1 MYKIFRNNIPR
12 WIIYL
17 FDITTALF
25 ALIVAYLLRFNF
37 DIPSDEIPLM
47 PTAFITL
54 FLVRTSFYFIYR
66 TYSGIIRYT
75 STEDAARIFLS
86 VISGSAFIVLANIL
100 RYYLFDGKFLIPFS
114 IVGIEFLAT
123 TFALI
128 TFRIGVKVFYME
140 LKNPTK
146 DRQNVIIYG
155 AGEAGVITKRAI
167 DRDGRSKLRV
177 VGFIDDD
184 KKKESKQ
191 IEQVKIFHSSKLLD
205 LIEKYEPTT
214 LIISTSLIKE
224 KNRQEIIDICLQ
236 HDITVLSVPPI
247 NTWING
253 ELSFKQ
259 IKAIKIDDLLGRKQI
274 NLDTEKVEETL
285 LNKVVLV
292 TGAAGSIGSE
302 IVRQLH
308 HFNPSKVILLD
319 IAESALY
326 ELENELK
333 NISST
338 AKAEVVI
345 GDVRNEVRM
354 RNVFKTFKPQIVFHA
369 AAYKHVPLMEN
380 NPSESVGTNILGTKV
395 VADLSDEFNVE
406 KFVFIST
413 DKAVNPT
420 NVMGASKRFA
430 ELYVQDI
437 NQNSKTQYIVTRF
450 GNVLGSNGS
459 VIPLFKKQI
468 EKGGPITVTHP
479 DITRYFMTIPEA
491 CQLVLQAGTYG
502 TGGEVF
508 VFDMGKSVKIVDLA
522 KKMVKLSGLK
532 LGKDIQI
539 VFTGLRPG
547 EKLYEELLANDENT
561 LPTPYDQI
569 MIAKVHAI
577 SHENIENAINNLKKE
592 LDSQDNMKLV
602 EIIKSVVEEYKSENS
617 EFKVLDGSK

>member
-1 MYKIFRNNIPR
+1 MQKIFQNNIPR
-12 WIIYL
+12 WLIYL
-17 FDITTALF
+17 FDITTALL
-25 ALIVAYLLRFNF
+25 ALVVAYLLRFNF
-37 DIPSDEIPLM
+37 DIPAEEIPLM

-54 FLVRTSFYFIYR
+54 FFVRTSFYFIYR

-86 VISGSAFIVLANIL
+86 VISGSAFIVVANL
-100 RYYLFDGKFLIPFS
+100 SRYYLLDGKFLIPFS
-114 IVGIEFLAT
+114 IIGIEFLAT

-146 DRQNVIIYG
+146 DRQNVLIYG

-191 IEQVKIFHSSKLLD
+191 IEQVKIFHTSKLLE

-214 LIISTSLIKE
+214 LIISTSLIE
-224 KNRQEIIDICLQ
+224 ENNRQEVIETCLQ
-236 HDITVLSVPPI
+236 FDITILSVPPI

-259 IKAIKIDDLLGRKQI
+259 IKAIKIDDLLGRKEI
-274 NLDTEKVEETL
+274 NLDTEKVENTL
-285 LNKVVLV
+285 HDKVILV

-302 IVRQLH
+302 IVRQLL
-308 HFNPSKVILLD
+308 HFNPTKVVLLD

-333 NISST
+333 NIQSKVKT
-338 AKAEVVI
+338 EVVI
-345 GDVRNEVRM
+345 GDVRKLARM
-354 RNVFKTFKPQIVFHA
+354 RNVFKTFEPNIVFHA

-380 NPSESVGTNILGTKV
+380 NPSESVGTNILGTKI
-395 VADLSDEFNVE
+395 VADLANEFAVE

-437 NQNSKTQYIVTRF
+437 NQTSSTQYIVTRF

-459 VIPLFKKQI
+459 VIPLFKRQI

-479 DITRYFMTIPEA
+479 EITRFFMTIPEA
-491 CQLVLQAGTYG
+491 CQLVLQAGSLG
-502 TGGEVF
+502 NGGEVF
-508 VFDMGKSVKIVDLA
+508 VFDMGESVKIVDLA
-522 KKMVKLSGLK
+522 KKMIKLSGLE

-539 VFTGLRPG
+539 EFTGLRPG
-547 EKLYEELLANDENT
+547 EKLYEELLANNENT
-561 LPTPYDQI
+561 LPTPHQKI
-569 MIAKVHAI
+569 MIANVNAVAHDII
-577 SHENIENAINNLKKE
+577 SEAINILQQE
-592 LDSQDNMKLV
+592 IDSQNNMKLV

-617 EFKVLDGSK
+617 EFESLDK

>member
-1 MYKIFRNNIPR
+1 MRKIFRNNTPR
-12 WIIYL
+12 WLIYL

-25 ALIVAYLLRFNF
+25 ALVVAYLLRFNF
-37 DIPSDEIPLM
+37 DIPKEEIPLM

-86 VISGSAFIVLANIL
+86 VISGSGFIVLANFL
-100 RYYLFDGKFLIPFS
+100 RYYFFDGKFLIPFS

-177 VGFIDDD
+177 IGFIDDD

-191 IEQVKIFHSSKLLD
+191 IEQVKIFHSSKLTD
-205 LIEKYEPTT
+205 LIEKFEPTT

-224 KNRQEIIDICLQ
+224 KNRKEIIDVCLQ

-259 IKAIKIDDLLGRKQI
+259 IKAIKIDDLLGRKEI
-274 NLDTEKVEETL
+274 NLDTNKVEQVL
-285 LNKVVLV
+285 QNKVVLV

-308 HFNPSKVILLD
+308 YFTPLKVILLD
-319 IAESALY
+319 TAESALY

-338 AKAEVVI
+338 VKAEVVI
-345 GDVRNEVRM
+345 GDVRNEIRM
-354 RNVFKTFKPQIVFHA
+354 RNVFNTFHPQIVFHA

-395 VADLSDEFNVE
+395 VADLAGEFNVE

-437 NQNSKTQYIVTRF
+437 DQNSKTQYIVTRF

-468 EKGGPITVTHP
+468 EKGGPVTVTHP

-491 CQLVLQAGTYG
+491 CQLVLQAGALG
-502 TGGEVF
+502 SGGEVF
-508 VFDMGKSVKIVDLA
+508 VFDMGESVKIVDLA
-522 KKMVKLSGLK
+522 KKMIKLSGLE

-547 EKLYEELLANDENT
+547 EKLYEELLANNENT
-561 LPTPYDQI
+561 LPTPHKKI
-569 MIAKVHAI
+569 MIAKVNAATHEQISEAI
-577 SHENIENAINNLKKE
+577 TLLQSEINTQN
-592 LDSQDNMKLV
+592 NMRLV
-602 EIIKSVVEEYKSENS
+602 EIIKSVVSEYKSENS
-617 EFKVLDGSK
+617 EFETLDK

>member
-1 MYKIFRNNIPR
+1 MQKIFQNNIPR
-12 WIIYL
+12 WLIYL
-17 FDITTALF
+17 FDITTALL
-25 ALIVAYLLRFNF
+25 ALVVAYLLRFNF
-37 DIPSDEIPLM
+37 DIPAEEIPLM

-54 FLVRTSFYFIYR
+54 FFVRTSFYFIYR

-86 VISGSAFIVLANIL
+86 VISGSAFIVVANL
-100 RYYLFDGKFLIPFS
+100 SRYYLLDGKFLIPFS
-114 IVGIEFLAT
+114 IIGIEFLAT

-146 DRQNVIIYG
+146 DRQNVLIYG

-191 IEQVKIFHSSKLLD
+191 IEQVKIFHTSKLLE

-214 LIISTSLIKE
+214 LIISTSLIE
-224 KNRQEIIDICLQ
+224 ENNRQEVIETCLQ
-236 HDITVLSVPPI
+236 FDITILSVPPI

-259 IKAIKIDDLLGRKQI
+259 IKAIKIDDLLGRKEI
-274 NLDTEKVEETL
+274 NLDTEKVENTL
-285 LNKVVLV
+285 HDKVILV

-302 IVRQLH
+302 IVRQLL
-308 HFNPSKVILLD
+308 HFNPTKVVLLD

-333 NISST
+333 NIQSKVKT
-338 AKAEVVI
+338 EVVI
-345 GDVRNEVRM
+345 GDVRKLARM
-354 RNVFKTFKPQIVFHA
+354 RNVFKTFEPNIVFHA

-380 NPSESVGTNILGTKV
+380 NPSESVGTNILGTKI
-395 VADLSDEFNVE
+395 VADLANEFAVE

-437 NQNSKTQYIVTRF
+437 NQTSSTQYIVTRF

-459 VIPLFKKQI
+459 VIPLFKRQI

-479 DITRYFMTIPEA
+479 EITRFFMTIPEA
-491 CQLVLQAGTYG
+491 CQLVLQAGTLG
-502 TGGEVF
+502 NGGEVF
-508 VFDMGKSVKIVDLA
+508 VFDMGESVKIVDLA
-522 KKMVKLSGLK
+522 KKMIKLSGLE

-539 VFTGLRPG
+539 EFTGLRPG
-547 EKLYEELLANDENT
+547 EKLYEELLANNENT
-561 LPTPYDQI
+561 LPTPHQKI
-569 MIAKVHAI
+569 MIANVNAVAHDRI
-577 SHENIENAINNLKKE
+577 SEAINILQQE
-592 LDSQDNMKLV
+592 IDSQNNMKLV

-617 EFKVLDGSK
+617 EFESLDK

>member
-1 MYKIFRNNIPR
+1 MQKIFQNNIPR
-12 WIIYL
+12 WLIYL
-17 FDITTALF
+17 FDITTALL
-25 ALIVAYLLRFNF
+25 ALVVAYLLRFNF
-37 DIPSDEIPLM
+37 DIPAEEIPLM

-54 FLVRTSFYFIYR
+54 FFVRTSFYFIYR

-86 VISGSAFIVLANIL
+86 VISGSAFIVVANL
-100 RYYLFDGKFLIPFS
+100 SRYYLLDGKFLIPFS
-114 IVGIEFLAT
+114 IIGIEFLAT

-146 DRQNVIIYG
+146 DRQNVLIYG

-191 IEQVKIFHSSKLLD
+191 IEQVKIFHTSKLLE

-214 LIISTSLIKE
+214 LIISTSLIE
-224 KNRQEIIDICLQ
+224 ENNRQEVIETCLQ
-236 HDITVLSVPPI
+236 FDITILSVPPI

-259 IKAIKIDDLLGRKQI
+259 IKAIKIDDLLGRKEI
-274 NLDTEKVEETL
+274 NLDTEKVENTL
-285 LNKVVLV
+285 HDKVILV

-302 IVRQLH
+302 IVRQLL
-308 HFNPSKVILLD
+308 HFNPTKVVLLD

-333 NISST
+333 NIQSKVKT
-338 AKAEVVI
+338 EVVI
-345 GDVRNEVRM
+345 GDVRKLARM
-354 RNVFKTFKPQIVFHA
+354 RNVFKTFEPNIVFHA

-380 NPSESVGTNILGTKV
+380 NPSESVGTNILGTKI
-395 VADLSDEFNVE
+395 VADLANEFAVE

-437 NQNSKTQYIVTRF
+437 NQTSSTQYIVTRF

-459 VIPLFKKQI
+459 VIPLFKRQI

-479 DITRYFMTIPEA
+479 EITRFFMTIPEA
-491 CQLVLQAGTYG
+491 CQLVLQAGSLG
-502 TGGEVF
+502 NGGEVF
-508 VFDMGKSVKIVDLA
+508 VFDMGESVKIVDLA
-522 KKMVKLSGLK
+522 KKMIKLSGLE

-539 VFTGLRPG
+539 EFTGLRPG
-547 EKLYEELLANDENT
+547 EKLYEELLANNENT
-561 LPTPYDQI
+561 LPTPHQKI
-569 MIAKVHAI
+569 MIANVNAVAHDRI
-577 SHENIENAINNLKKE
+577 SEAINILQQE
-592 LDSQDNMKLV
+592 IDSQNNMKLV

-617 EFKVLDGSK
+617 EFESLDK